1 MPSCHQ
7 RSPLLPP
14 LLLPLPL
21 RSEISARRKSQ
32 VGTGSRSEKIKTY
45 NYKDTRMSGEGGAR
59 FCSPSRRGAG
69 KPCLIVADSCR
80 RGGLLTGV
88 VPPTRLRHMHMS
100 CADHRSKVN
109 YDLNKVMEG
118 GIEESI
124 QSLILL
130 DQQEMLKE
138 LMEQ

>member
-1 MPSCHQ
+1 
-7 RSPLLPP
+7 
-14 LLLPLPL
+14 
-21 RSEISARRKSQ
+21 
-32 VGTGSRSEKIKTY
+32 VY
-45 NYKDTRMSGEGGAR
+45 
-59 FCSPSRRGAG
+59 
-69 KPCLIVADSCR
+69 
-80 RGGLLTGV
+80 
-88 VPPTRLRHMHMS
+88 
-100 CADHRSKVN
+100 ADHRSKVN

>member
-1 MPSCHQ
+1 M
-7 RSPLLPP
+7 LLC
-14 LLLPLPL
+14 
-21 RSEISARRKSQ
+21 SEISARRKSQ

-45 NYKDTRMSGEGGAR
+45 NYKDTRMSGE
-59 FCSPSRRGAG
+59 AG
-69 KPCLIVADSCR
+69 PGSQLLPRAGVHCLVASTADAVVACCVSPCLPHNVY
-80 RGGLLTGV
+80 
-88 VPPTRLRHMHMS
+88 
-100 CADHRSKVN
+100 ADHRSKVN

>member
-1 MPSCHQ
+1 MLLVIAEFSPACH
-7 RSPLLPP
+7 
-14 LLLPLPL
+14 
-21 RSEISARRKSQ
+21 
-32 VGTGSRSEKIKTY
+32 TT
-45 NYKDTRMSGEGGAR
+45 
-59 FCSPSRRGAG
+59 
-69 KPCLIVADSCR
+69 
-80 RGGLLTGV
+80 
-88 VPPTRLRHMHMS
+88 